1 MSSSPPAPSP
11 LHGEGGITSGDPAAF
26 DGLAEGYDAAF
37 SHRPIGRFLRGVVQ
51 ARLAAHFRA
60 GDHVLEM
67 GCGTG
72 EDALWLAE
80 RGIRVTA
87 TDASETMLA
96 VTRAKCAG
104 QALVEAR
111 RLDLAGLRG
120 EEDEEELNR
129 RDAENTEEYG
139 DSTAKTQSTQR
150 NTAEWDGGF
159 SSFGAMNCLEDWRG
173 VAGWLGERIRPG
185 GIVGLGVMSPWCVWE
200 PLWHGLHGD
209 WRTAT
214 RRWRRKTLFQGA
226 ADGQATA
233 VTYPSIGRLS
243 RDFAPYFERIHVQ
256 PLGLFLPPSD
266 VFGVI
271 EKRPRL
277 MRLLMALEARF
288 GRARL
293 LAALADHYWVE
304 FRRRESNAD

>member
-1 MSSSPPAPSP
+1 MASPPPGP
-11 LHGEGGITSGDPAAF
+11 LPTAWGGGITPSDEAGGQAAF
-26 DGLAEGYDAAF
+26 DVLAEGYDAAF
-37 SHRPIGRFLRGVVQ
+37 SQRPIGRFLRGAVQ

-60 GDHVLEM
+60 GDYVLEL

-80 RGIRVTA
+80 GGIRVTA
-87 TDASETMLA
+87 TDVSEAMLA

-104 QALVEAR
+104 HALVEAR
-111 RLDLAGLRG
+111 RLDLAKLRATVYELNHRDT
-120 EEDEEELNR
+120 EEDGE
-129 RDAENTEEYG
+129 
-139 DSTAKTQSTQR
+139 Q
-150 NTAEWDGGF
+150 AEWDGAF

-185 GIVGLGVMSPWCVWE
+185 GIVGLGVMSPLCLWE
-200 PLWHGLHGD
+200 PVWHGLHGD
-209 WRTAT
+209 WQTAT
-214 RRWRRKTLFQGA
+214 RRWRQKALFQGSADRA
-226 ADGQATA
+226 AIT

-243 RDFAPYFERIHVQ
+243 QDFAPWFERIHIQ

-266 VFGVI
+266 VFGMI

-277 MRLLMALEARF
+277 MRLLMALERRF
-288 GRARL
+288 GQARL

-304 FRRRESNAD
+304 FRRRA